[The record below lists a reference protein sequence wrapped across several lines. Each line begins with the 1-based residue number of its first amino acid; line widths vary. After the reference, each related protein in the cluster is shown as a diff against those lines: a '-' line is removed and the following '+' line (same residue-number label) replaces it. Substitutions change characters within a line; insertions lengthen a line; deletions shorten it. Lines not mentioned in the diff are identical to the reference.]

1 MCTDVAGHSHCR
13 RIAFVSCACRRR
25 VQRQEFKDMFFRLGS
40 TIASAAI
47 AWMAVAISVQATEVV
62 ERADLEALIADAGI
76 EGSFVVFDPAADTM
90 IMANRAR
97 NLRRQVP
104 ASTFKIANSLIAL
117 EEQVVR
123 VDEVVPY
130 DGVSRGMK
138 AWKQDMAMKRAMR
151 VSNVLFYRVLARRI
165 GVEKYKWW
173 LGRLDYG
180 NAEVGTDVEM
190 FWLRGPLK
198 VSPKEQ
204 VEFLSKF
211 AGSNLPF
218 SAHVL
223 ENVKRLL
230 EIDRG
235 SDWRLFAKTGWSNA
249 FEPGIGWWVGW
260 LEKGGKVYPFALSI
274 DINSRQ
280 DADKRVPLGRALLKK
295 LDLI

>member
-1 MCTDVAGHSHCR
+1 
-13 RIAFVSCACRRR
+13 
-25 VQRQEFKDMFFRLGS
+25 MFFRLGS